1 MININQYILEKLH
14 LNKDIEVKERSV
26 KHLSELYNIGDVCLL
41 MRHRGSD
48 KQERV
53 TMDAIKIKERSKTK
67 LRYAYLTNTAST
79 TEEGYIDFNRYII
92 SDVKTYKC
100 AFNGTTT
107 TAIAIVPYDQ
117 SIDVI
122 KEIEDNNMKLKN
134 FDNIYSNDNSKK
146 IYDINVMELKE
157 GVVLGANFNDFRL
170 MTKES
175 FNKIKEAFNL

>member
-1 MININQYILEKLH
+1 MININQYILEKLY
-14 LNKDIEVKERSV
+14 LNKDIKVKERSV
-26 KHLSELYNIGDVCLL
+26 KHLSKLYNIGDICLL

-53 TMDAIKIKERSKTK
+53 TMDAIKIEKKSKTELK
-67 LRYAYLTNTAST
+67 YTCLTNTAT
-79 TEEGYIDFNRYII
+79 TVEYGYIDFNKYIV

-100 AFNGTTT
+100 AFNSTTT
-107 TAIAIVPYDQ
+107 TTIAIVPYDQ

-122 KEIEDNNMKLKN
+122 REIENNNMKLKN

-146 IYDINVMELKE
+146 VYDINVMELKE
-157 GVVLGANFNDFRL
+157 GVVLPATFNDLRL